1 MVILITF
8 FCDLRSCISS
18 QIVVSD
24 NYTQPYF
31 LSCFPLSL
39 VFSFDKKKN
48 PLFLFVLS
56 NQGGHRSRCPCP
68 LFLPNSNFMFSEK
81 KEEIGKIAVDDW
93 AMVKKRGEHGNRRMS
108 PELSGRVASRREEE
122 IVEASKQSLCLKKVS
137 FTSWPS
143 TLPALL
149 LGLPPSSS
157 SVLHQDVFIDVTA
170 PICHNLTSA
179 AVCFGLPLFHYSA
192 FPVIIKCFFFFW
204 QLPETFSS
212 LLLFDTQTYV
222 VLHHCPR
229 ILDILQLTLRCHS
242 LSPQNVSILSHDRTR
257 AARCFFFFL
266 SLSHL
271 QVNVPLSQNVHK
283 SSISWSVLMP
293 GGIAQSPT
301 IHIVCMLSST
311 LKNNNCVCI
320 SKSTHMTFFP
330 FLCSCLDSDIF
341 GRLMC
346 WQG

>member
-1 MVILITF
+1 
-8 FCDLRSCISS
+8 
-18 QIVVSD
+18 
-24 NYTQPYF
+24 
-31 LSCFPLSL
+31 
-39 VFSFDKKKN
+39 
-48 PLFLFVLS
+48 
-56 NQGGHRSRCPCP
+56 
-68 LFLPNSNFMFSEK
+68 
-81 KEEIGKIAVDDW
+81 
-93 AMVKKRGEHGNRRMS
+93 MS
-108 PELSGRVASRREEE
+108 PELSGRVAPRREEE
-122 IVEASKQSLCLKKVS
+122 IVEASKQSLCLKKEKCHLPADS
-137 FTSWPS
+137 QLCFTSW
-143 TLPALL
+143 
-149 LGLPPSSS
+149 SSS
-157 SVLHQDVFIDVTA
+157 ILYQDVFIDVTA

-179 AVCFGLPLFHYSA
+179 AVCFGLPLFRYFA
-192 FPVIIKCFFFFW
+192 FPVIIKCLFFFAPSW
-204 QLPETFSS
+204 NLLLS
-212 LLLFDTQTYV
+212 LSLFDTQTYV
-222 VLHHCPR
+222 VLHHCHR
-229 ILDILQLTLRCHS
+229 ILDISQLTLRCHS
-242 LSPQNVSILSHDRTR
+242 LFPLKRLNPISRSYACRE
-257 AARCFFFFL
+257 AFFFSL

>member
-1 MVILITF
+1 
-8 FCDLRSCISS
+8 
-18 QIVVSD
+18 
-24 NYTQPYF
+24 
-31 LSCFPLSL
+31 
-39 VFSFDKKKN
+39 
-48 PLFLFVLS
+48 
-56 NQGGHRSRCPCP
+56 
-68 LFLPNSNFMFSEK
+68 
-81 KEEIGKIAVDDW
+81 
-93 AMVKKRGEHGNRRMS
+93 MS
-108 PELSGRVASRREEE
+108 PELSGRVASGREEE
-122 IVEASKQSLCLKKVS
+122 IVEASKQSLCLKKEKCHLPADS
-137 FTSWPS
+137 QLCFTSW
-143 TLPALL
+143 
-149 LGLPPSSS
+149 SSS
-157 SVLHQDVFIDVTA
+157 ILYQDVFIDVTA

-179 AVCFGLPLFHYSA
+179 AVCFGLPLFRYFA
-192 FPVIIKCFFFFW
+192 FPVIIKCLFFFAPSW
-204 QLPETFSS
+204 NLLLS
-212 LLLFDTQTYV
+212 LSLFDTQTYV
-222 VLHHCPR
+222 VLHHCHR
-229 ILDILQLTLRCHS
+229 ILDISQLTLRCHS

-257 AARCFFFFL
+257 AARRFFFF

-320 SKSTHMTFFP
+320 SKSTHMTFFL

>member
-1 MVILITF
+1 MSKKSVVYQLTLNSACF
-8 FCDLRSCISS
+8 TSWSS
-18 QIVVSD
+18 SI
-24 NYTQPYF
+24 
-31 LSCFPLSL
+31 
-39 VFSFDKKKN
+39 
-48 PLFLFVLS
+48 LFLRLT
-56 NQGGHRSRCPCP
+56 
-68 LFLPNSNFMFSEK
+68 
-81 KEEIGKIAVDDW
+81 
-93 AMVKKRGEHGNRRMS
+93 
-108 PELSGRVASRREEE
+108 SGRVYRCDRANLPQPNISR
-122 IVEASKQSLCLKKVS
+122 CM
-137 FTSWPS
+137 FWPS
-143 TLPALL
+143 FVPLL
-149 LGLPPSSS
+149 RIP
-157 SVLHQDVFIDVTA
+157 
-170 PICHNLTSA
+170 CHNQM
-179 AVCFGLPLFHYSA
+179 FG
-192 FPVIIKCFFFFW
+192 FFW

-293 GGIAQSPT
+293 GGVAQSPT

-320 SKSTHMTFFP
+320 SKSTHMTFFL

-346 WQG
+346 